1 MTSSAGEII
10 FLAAA
15 LSLWW
20 RRSLTC
26 WALLLRYRIYRT
38 FLARLLLVFIL
49 PLVGSASMAAER
61 TLGPE
66 GPPLTYPIQEVDLHL
81 IRQAGNAAFPVQRIS
96 LSGKGS
102 ATFERGNELLQVLYP
117 TSALVALLNEFYR
130 IHFFE
135 LPSQYTPRY
144 SVFLKDD
151 GMIATS
157 ALRMMD
163 TGSTRICFAVTGY
176 EKCVTYGRDGPHDLE
191 NIVNRVF
198 DDIEKQ
204 VKRK

>member
-1 MTSSAGEII
+1 
-10 FLAAA
+10 
-15 LSLWW
+15 
-20 RRSLTC
+20 
-26 WALLLRYRIYRT
+26 
-38 FLARLLLVFIL
+38 
-49 PLVGSASMAAER
+49 MAAER

-96 LSGKGS
+96 LSGKES
-102 ATFERGNELLQVLYP
+102 ATFERGDKLLQVFYP
-117 TSALVALLNEFYR
+117 TSALVALLNELYR
-130 IHFFE
+130 IRFFE
-135 LPSQYTPRY
+135 FPSQYTPRY

>member
-1 MTSSAGEII
+1 
-10 FLAAA
+10 
-15 LSLWW
+15 
-20 RRSLTC
+20 
-26 WALLLRYRIYRT
+26 
-38 FLARLLLVFIL
+38 
-49 PLVGSASMAAER
+49 MAAER
-61 TLGPE
+61 TLGPD
-66 GPPLTYPIQEVDLHL
+66 GPPLAYPIQEVNLHL

-102 ATFERGNELLQVLYP
+102 ATFERGNELLQVAYP
-117 TSALVALLNEFYR
+117 TAELIDLLNELYKIR
-130 IHFFE
+130 FFE
-135 LPSQYTPRY
+135 LPSQYTTRY
-144 SVFLKDD
+144 SVFLKED

-176 EKCVTYGRDGPHDLE
+176 EKCITYGRDGPHDLE

>member
-1 MTSSAGEII
+1 MTSDSAGIIFRAAALRRFCSLI
-10 FLAAA
+10 FLAY
-15 LSLWW
+15 
-20 RRSLTC
+20 RVRSLPH
-26 WALLLRYRIYRT
+26 WI
-38 FLARLLLVFIL
+38 FPVRLLPVFIL
-49 PLVGSASMAAER
+49 FFVGSASMAGER
-61 TLGPE
+61 ALGPD
-66 GPPLTYPIQEVDLHL
+66 GPPLAYPIQEVNLHL
-81 IRQAGNAAFPVQRIS
+81 TRQPGNAAFPVRRIN
-96 LSGKGS
+96 LSGKGT
-102 ATFERGNELLQVLYP
+102 AAFERGEEFLQIPYS
-117 TSALVALLNEFYR
+117 TSTLVALLNELYR
-130 IHFFE
+130 IRFFE
-135 LPSQYTPRY
+135 LPSQYTARY

-163 TGSTRICFAVTGY
+163 AESTRICFAVTGY

>member
-1 MTSSAGEII
+1 
-10 FLAAA
+10 
-15 LSLWW
+15 
-20 RRSLTC
+20 
-26 WALLLRYRIYRT
+26 
-38 FLARLLLVFIL
+38 
-49 PLVGSASMAAER
+49 MAAER

-102 ATFERGNELLQVLYP
+102 ATFERSNELLQVFYP
-117 TSALVALLNEFYR
+117 TSALVALLNELYR

-157 ALRMMD
+157 ALRMID
-163 TGSTRICFAVTGY
+163 TASTRICFAVTAY